1 MLKCHKS
8 WRNLVDKAE
17 QGEFKSNLSVSRL
30 SDLASDVETDS
41 VADHFGEEED
51 PEGEEEEEQDYPASL
66 IA

>member
-1 MLKCHKS
+1 M
-8 WRNLVDKAE
+8 DKAE

-41 VADHFGEEED
+41 VADHFGEEE
-51 PEGEEEEEQDYPASL
+51 EEEEQDYPASL